1 MPSGSCVVTEE
12 TGGASEGRGDAR
24 GDPASRPA
32 GPSSTAASS
41 GCGWRDIAAAAGVS
55 PTLPHYYF
63 KTRSELLRQ
72 AFVHA
77 EARMVQLE
85 LEVAGEAAPRE
96 RLERLLLVYFDADPR
111 VYQIWMLAREMTT
124 RAIREPGLRDS
135 HEDVYADWST
145 AIAEVIREGQRC
157 GDAARRRRCRRGRL
171 EADRARRGP
180 RHVAPHR
187 HGDAAAVPPGSCSTR
202 SVASSRPPE
211 VSRRRTRRA
220 PARAPRRRRRAS
232 GRAGCAAAHAA
243 GSRPGH
249 RLRRP

>member
-1 MPSGSCVVTEE
+1 MREAILLAACRAIVD
-12 TGGASEGRGDAR
+12 RGVERVRMA
-24 GDPASRPA
+24 
-32 GPSSTAASS
+32 
-41 GCGWRDIAAAAGVS
+41 DIAAAAGVS

-85 LEVAGEAAPRE
+85 LEVAGESAPRE

-135 HEDVYADWST
+135 HEDVYADWSN

-157 GDAARRRRCRRGRL
+157 GDVPGAVDAGAAAWRLTALVEGLGTWLLTGMATRRQCRRVVLDAVGREL
-171 EADRARRGP
+171 T
-180 RHVAPHR
+180 
-187 HGDAAAVPPGSCSTR
+187 AA
-202 SVASSRPPE
+202 
-211 VSRRRTRRA
+211 
-220 PARAPRRRRRAS
+220 
-232 GRAGCAAAHAA
+232 
-243 GSRPGH
+243 
-249 RLRRP
+249 